1 MAGKKQAEVITI
13 LKTVPFFPD
22 VLDLE
27 AELWPDG
34 AGVNVKEPSMPS
46 PLWRFPSK
54 VMDGMAGA
62 YDQEGLNETPICKST
77 MQTYKTEAT
86 RIATHPTKT
95 RTISIRFP
103 SGVTC
108 NNNHFNDECDGG
120 KLMKRIV
127 TFTATHPSFQQ
138 DGTLLEFPFS
148 MAFWRFVVDGSE
160 RLARVPDAPD
170 FSLQVKKMI
179 NGVGSLYLSDNQMA
193 FETDKDELIE
203 QYRQELNSARE
214 EAMRS
219 QQAAASKKRQ
229 QQIDLEQ
236 RLADAEYRANLAAQE
251 AAQAKQEQQRNTA
264 KAESYWK
271 RMAEKEAYLIEEK
284 ERLEQQLRQSQHTGP
299 SQSEAI
305 RANAQHLIDEANRR
319 EAEQAAAA
327 AATNRHV
334 AVHPRTGEQLTESS
348 VHDLVRE
355 FADARSSTYEEVMEW
370 ISEQDVKSEQQVVDL
385 LFSS

>member
-34 AGVNVKEPSMPS
+34 AGVNVKEPVMPS
-46 PLWRFPSK
+46 PLWRFPLK

-62 YDQEGLNETPICKST
+62 YDQEGLDDTPICKST

-86 RIATHPTKT
+86 RIATLQTKT
-95 RTISIRFP
+95 RTISVRFP
-103 SGVTC
+103 KGVTC
-108 NNNHFNDECDGG
+108 NNNHFNDNCDGG
-120 KLMKRIV
+120 KLMKRLI

-160 RLARVPDAPD
+160 RRAEVPSAPD
-170 FSLQVKKMI
+170 FSSQVAKMI

-193 FETDKDELIE
+193 CESDKDELIE
-203 QYRQELNSARE
+203 KYRHELQVARE

-219 QQAAASKKRQ
+219 QQAAASKRRQ

-236 RLADAEYRANLAAQE
+236 RLADAEHRAQVSAHE
-251 AAQAKQEQQRNTA
+251 ATKAKQEQQ
-264 KAESYWK
+264 SYWK
-271 RMAEKEAYLIEEK
+271 QMAEKEEFLLREK
-284 ERLEQQLRQSQHTGP
+284 NRLEEQEQRLRQNQP
-299 SQSEAI
+299 EEI
-305 RANAQHLIDEANRR
+305 RANAQQLIDEANRR
-319 EAEQAAAA
+319 EAEQAKQAAA
-327 AATNRHV
+327 AYV
-334 AVHPRTGEQLTESS
+334 AVHPRTGEQLTEPD
-348 VHDLVRE
+348 VHHLVKD
-355 FADARSSTYEEVMEW
+355 FADAKSTTYEEVMEW
-370 ISEQDVKSEQQVVDL
+370 ITEQDVKSEQQVVDL